1 MSFRRTAPDPVRRPW
16 RSAAPLALT
25 LLLSAAPATAAGFPP
40 ISERERALETV
51 PGHAE
56 APAVVLYRNG
66 RFTMMGALGSE
77 SYSSLRVE
85 GRIKIL
91 TDAGTDYGEVV
102 VPHSDFVRLVSFE
115 GRTVLPDGREVPL
128 PDDARFQDT
137 VTGDKSW
144 YRTKAAF
151 PALEPGA
158 ILDYRYELRF
168 EVLSDL
174 SPWFFHADVPTLH
187 SEIVYYIPEHVSA
200 QPWGKATFGS
210 ELQSS
215 QQRTAQGVEL
225 KVWLDDLAP
234 VPDEPLSPPF
244 EDLSGSFLVVPT
256 AMFAG
261 GTRSL
266 LFEDWKSACNFVDYS
281 YREVRRRDG
290 RTRSRGK
297 ELAKAAGRE
306 PGDQARALYA
316 FVRDQIALVDL
327 PGVTSKVGESLDD
340 MVREQRADHAGKALI
355 LEAMLDAAGLRPEL
369 VWAADRRFGR
379 IDTSVAS
386 PGWFEAVLVR
396 VELDGAEVFLDPSE
410 RGNGFGYLRSA
421 LEGMEALV
429 YSRLK
434 PRVIRL
440 PVRPHAA
447 NARQVTVDWTL
458 DGEGRLAGAGELIAT
473 GHHGARWFRAHPS
486 SSARAEAVGE
496 YLEESFPGFEIGET
510 EIVEDL
516 EASRLE
522 VRWAARQAEEDV
534 LGDQAELVPSRPLGP
549 IEQPFTLAPGQ
560 RLTPVQLAFA
570 DSDRVEV
577 TVAFPEGW
585 VADVVPEA
593 VAVDNRAGT
602 FATALEVD
610 EAERTVRY
618 SRRFDTVRSSFP
630 RSEYGELRALYA
642 AVQASDGQEM
652 VLTRE

>member
-1 MSFRRTAPDPVRRPW
+1 MSPRRTRSEPVL
-16 RSAAPLALT
+16 SILSLLAI
-25 LLLSAAPATAAGFPP
+25 LSVAPATAADFPP

-56 APAVVLYRNG
+56 APAVVLFRNG

-128 PDDARFQDT
+128 PDDARFEET

-168 EVLSDL
+168 EVVSDL
-174 SPWFFHADVPTLH
+174 APWFFHADVPTLH

-200 QPWGKATFGS
+200 QPWGQATFGT
-210 ELQSS
+210 ELRSS
-215 QQRTAQGVEL
+215 QQRTAQGTEL

-244 EDLSGSFLVVPT
+244 EDLSSSFLVVPT
-256 AMFAG
+256 AIVDS
-261 GTRSL
+261 GTRFL
-266 LFEDWKSACNFVDYS
+266 LFEDWKSACDLVDYS

-290 RTRSRGK
+290 RTRSQAK
-297 ELAKAAGRE
+297 EIAKAAGRE
-306 PGDQARALYA
+306 PGEKARALFA
-316 FVRDQIALVDL
+316 FVRDQVALVDL
-327 PGVTSKVGESLDD
+327 PGVTSKIGDSLDD
-340 MVREQRADHAGKALI
+340 MVREQRADHAGKGLI

-386 PGWFEAVLVR
+386 PDWFEAVLVR
-396 VELDGAEVFLDPSE
+396 IELDGAEVFLDPSE
-410 RGNGFGYLRSA
+410 PGNGFGYLRPE

-440 PVRPHAA
+440 PVRPHGA
-447 NARQVTVDWTL
+447 NARQVTVDWTV
-458 DGEGRLAGAGELIAT
+458 DDEGRLAGTGRMVAT
-473 GHHGARWFRAHPS
+473 GHHGADWYRDHPS

-510 EIVEDL
+510 ELVEDL
-516 EASRLE
+516 ETSRLE
-522 VRWAARQAEEDV
+522 VGWTLLQAEEDV

-549 IEQPFTLAPGQ
+549 LGQPFTLTPVQ
-560 RLTPVQLAFA
+560 RRTPVQLAFA

-577 TVAFPEGW
+577 GVTFPEGW
-585 VADVVPEA
+585 AADVLPEDA
-593 VAVDNRAGT
+593 SVDNGAGT
-602 FATALEVD
+602 FTVALDVD
-610 EAERTVRY
+610 EAARTVRY
-618 SRRFDTVRSSFP
+618 SRRFDTVATSFD
-630 RSEYGELRALYA
+630 RSEYANLRALYA
-642 AVQASDGQEM
+642 AVEASDGQEL
-652 VLTRE
+652 VLVRE